1 MNINFTLFSQAMA
14 FAIFIWFT
22 VKFVWP
28 PLMRAIENRQKTIA
42 DGLAAGERGKHEL
55 ELASHR
61 SADVVRDAK
70 QRAADIIAQAEKRA
84 AEIVEEAKSSA
95 KDEGGSHSRRRQGG
109 GRAGSI
115 PRQGSVTAAGG
126 GAGGGGRLKNST
138 AGSGCKSA
146 RGSAC
151 FHQSGALSDG

>member
-42 DGLAAGERGKHEL
+42 DGLAAGERGKQEL

-61 SADVVRDAK
+61 SADVVR
-70 QRAADIIAQAEKRA
+70 E
-84 AEIVEEAKSSA
+84 VEEAKTVA
-95 KDEGGSHSRRRQGG
+95 KDEGNRILVGAKAEVEQEVFRARETLRQHVADLAL
-109 GRAGSI
+109 AGAAKILHREVDAKTHADLLASI
-115 PRQGSVTAAGG
+115 KAE
-126 GAGGGGRLKNST
+126 L
-138 AGSGCKSA
+138 
-146 RGSAC
+146 
-151 FHQSGALSDG
+151 